1 MPTIAIPFDEAITST
16 VSLSAITLSP
26 AQKTHNGKKIPFPAG
41 KDPEHVR
48 RVRKILLARLA
59 HLEGFFSKK
68 ASTKLPPSQLGHDM
82 VLELIRPLEGKPSLY
97 RIPISLLPLEKEII
111 DELLRIGFIELSMDE
126 TAASV
131 LFVPK
136 PYENAQRFC
145 VDYRWV
151 NQFLVL
157 RLVMA
162 PNVNGTITNCRNAK
176 RMSKIDIIRAFNRLL
191 VYEDSRYLTAFKI
204 QQGTVRWKVLPF
216 GLKVGPAQQQA
227 FINSLLNE
235 LLDKFASAYANNVLI
250 YTDKNDEET
259 HFTQVEE
266 IIYRL
271 H

>member
-1 MPTIAIPFDEAITST
+1 MPTTAIPFDETTTPTI
-16 VSLSAITLSP
+16 SLSAITSSP
-26 AQKTHNGKKIPFPAG
+26 AWKTYDGKKIPFPAG

-48 RVRKILLARLA
+48 RVRETLPARLA

-68 ASTKLPPSQLGHDM
+68 ASTKLPPSRLGHDM

-97 RIPISLLPLEKEII
+97 RTPISLLPLEKETI
-111 DELLRIGFIELSMDE
+111 DELLRIGFIEPSINE
-126 TAASV
+126 TAALV

-151 NQFLVL
+151 NQFLAL

-162 PNVNGTITNCRNAK
+162 PNVNGTIANCRNAK

-191 VYEDSRYLTAFKI
+191 VYEDSRYLTAFKTR
-204 QQGTVRWKVLPF
+204 QGTFRWKVFPF
-216 GLKVGPAQQQA
+216 GLKVGPAWLQA

-235 LLDKFASAYANNVLI
+235 LLDKFASAYANDVLI
-250 YTDKNDEET
+250 YTDKDDEET